1 MLQLS
6 STLQVS
12 AVQFNTGSTKNAG
25 LWRPL
30 QAGWAQRGKCSFLT
44 VPFPSPTLSF
54 FVSRSLPL
62 SPRALARASYRISC
76 LRTRQRAGQRR
87 QNVGAPDS
95 TFFVVLSLHLS
106 NNGFATAMPAAAER
120 CEHLCVCARFFISI
134 TALFSFPLF
143 SPSLH
148 AAKPD
153 SLWRRT

>member
-6 STLQVS
+6 SMLQVS

-54 FVSRSLPL
+54 FVSLSLLL
-62 SPRALARASYRISC
+62 SPRALTRASYRISC

-95 TFFVVLSLHLS
+95 TFFVVLSLLLS
-106 NNGFATAMPAAAER
+106 NNGFAAAMPAASER
-120 CEHLCVCARFFISI
+120 CEHLCVCALIHFHHRIIFFP
-134 TALFSFPLF
+134 TLFSLP
-143 SPSLH
+143 
-148 AAKPD
+148 A
-153 SLWRRT
+153 RC

>member
-1 MLQLS
+1 M
-6 STLQVS
+6 LQVS
-12 AVQFNTGSTKNAG
+12 AAQFNTGCTKNAG
-25 LWRPL
+25 LWRPS

-54 FVSRSLPL
+54 FVSRSLPF

-76 LRTRQRAGQRR
+76 LRTRQRAGQKR

-95 TFFVVLSLHLS
+95 TFFVVLSLYLS
-106 NNGFATAMPAAAER
+106 NNGFALR
-120 CEHLCVCARFFISI
+120 CQQLPKDVNTYVCVRYFISI
-134 TALFSFPLF
+134 TTLFSFPLF